1 MGEVEDVEV
10 VQVGKDLPLDHAQL
24 IPRKPVTICASQ
36 SQMRS
41 SHISKTGLLEYFL
54 RFTKFQSPEPVEL
67 GQSGEVGVVQLD
79 DQVVAQVERLQA
91 EKH

>member
-10 VQVGKDLPLDHAQL
+10 VEVGKDLPLDHAQL
-24 IPRKPVTICASQ
+24 VPRKPVTIGVSQ
-36 SQMRS
+36 SQMGS
-41 SHISKTGLLEYFL
+41 SQTIETRLLEYFL

-79 DQVVAQVERLQA
+79 DQVVARVERLQA
-91 EKH
+91 GKH

>member
-24 IPRKPVTICASQ
+24 VPRKPVTICASQ
-36 SQMRS
+36 SQT
-41 SHISKTGLLEYFL
+41 IETKLLKNFL
-54 RFTKFQSPEPVEL
+54 SFTKFQSPEPVEL

-79 DQVVAQVERLQA
+79 DQVVTQVERLQA
-91 EKH
+91 GKH